1 MDSKPR
7 GAVLIINNKIF
18 ENDHKERPGTEHDCM
33 KLKNLFEDF
42 DFCVSVK
49 ENLKRH
55 VSHFGKFYSLQ
66 ELKMHS
72 ALIL

>member
-18 ENDHKERPGTEHDCM
+18 ENDHNERPGTEQDCM
-33 KLKNLFEDF
+33 KLKKLFEDF

-49 ENLKRH
+49 ENLKRN
-55 VSHFGKFYSLQ
+55 VSHFGKFYSC
-66 ELKMHS
+66 KS
-72 ALIL
+72 